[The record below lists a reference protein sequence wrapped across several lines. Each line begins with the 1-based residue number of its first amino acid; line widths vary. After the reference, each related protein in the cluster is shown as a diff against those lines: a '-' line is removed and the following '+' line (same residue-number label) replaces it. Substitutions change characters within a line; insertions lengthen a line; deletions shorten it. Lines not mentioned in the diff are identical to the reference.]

1 MQQLLKLSHVNDTRL
16 APIPSRSGPKSQPKC
31 PESLAL
37 LFWPYRF
44 DLEACAHQAR
54 RGGAS
59 RNESAADTLEAAG
72 AID

>member
-1 MQQLLKLSHVNDTRL
+1 VLDRAVAHTLTFVTV
-16 APIPSRSGPKSQPKC
+16 APGCQSEISPKC

-54 RGGAS
+54 RGGAN
-59 RNESAADTLEAAG
+59 RNESAADTLEAAR